1 MADLKKLKGT
11 GKKANRFGEPPAP
24 EEASTTLEAP
34 ETAPAEP
41 EAPKRKGRAKTG
53 RTVSWGTKVA
63 PDFPKRIKR
72 AAFDADMP
80 VNELLEK
87 WLADHEEQNG

>member
-1 MADLKKLKGT
+1 MADLKKLKT
-11 GKKANRFGEPPAP
+11 TKPNRFGAPPVP
-24 EEASTTLEAP
+24 EEASSTLDAP

-41 EAPKRKGRAKTG
+41 TAHKRNPRRTG

-72 AAFDADMP
+72 AAFDADLP
-80 VNELLEK
+80 VNVLLEQ
-87 WLADHEEQNG
+87 WLEAHEKRTAN

>member
-1 MADLKKLKGT
+1 MADLKKLKT
-11 GKKANRFGEPPAP
+11 TKANRFGVPPAP
-24 EEASTTLEAP
+24 EEASATLDAP

-41 EAPKRKGRAKTG
+41 TTPKRNPRRTG

-80 VNELLEK
+80 VNMLLEQ
-87 WLADHEEQNG
+87 WLEAHEKKNS